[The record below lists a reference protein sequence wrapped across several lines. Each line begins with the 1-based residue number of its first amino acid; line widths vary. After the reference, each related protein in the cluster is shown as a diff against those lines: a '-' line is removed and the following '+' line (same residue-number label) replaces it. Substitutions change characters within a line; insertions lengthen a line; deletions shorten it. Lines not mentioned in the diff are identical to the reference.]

1 MRVLWIVLTVIKK
14 DGLYF
19 KEKIMEN
26 LEAFTIQIIV
36 KHLKGATPENV
47 TLDSKLIDD
56 LGGDSL
62 DAIEVVM
69 DLEDEFHFEFPED
82 RVKEIST
89 VRDVIELT
97 RTAITEFRAKTK

>member
-1 MRVLWIVLTVIKK
+1 M
-14 DGLYF
+14 D
-19 KEKIMEN
+19 N
-26 LEAFTIQIIV
+26 LEEFTIQTIV

-56 LGGDSL
+56 LDGDSL

-82 RVKEIST
+82 QVKEIAT

-97 RTAITEFRAKTK
+97 RKAILQSQAK

>member
-1 MRVLWIVLTVIKK
+1 M
-14 DGLYF
+14 D
-19 KEKIMEN
+19 N
-26 LEAFTIQIIV
+26 LEEFTIQTII
-36 KHLKGATPENV
+36 KHCKNATVENT

-69 DLEDEFHFEFPED
+69 DLEDEFHFEFPEEQ
-82 RVKEIST
+82 VKEIST

-97 RTAITEFRAKTK
+97 RKAIEKFKTK

>member
-1 MRVLWIVLTVIKK
+1 
-14 DGLYF
+14 
-19 KEKIMEN
+19 MEN
-26 LEAFTIQIIV
+26 LEAFTIQTII

-56 LGGDSL
+56 LDGDSL

-82 RVKEIST
+82 QVKEIST

-97 RTAITEFRAKTK
+97 RKAIEAHQSK

>member
-1 MRVLWIVLTVIKK
+1 
-14 DGLYF
+14 
-19 KEKIMEN
+19 MEN
-26 LEAFTIQIIV
+26 LEAFTIQTII

-56 LGGDSL
+56 LDGDSL

-82 RVKEIST
+82 QVKEIST

-97 RTAITEFRAKTK
+97 RKAIEAHKSK

>member
-1 MRVLWIVLTVIKK
+1 MK
-14 DGLYF
+14 
-19 KEKIMEN
+19 N
-26 LEAFTIQIIV
+26 LEAFTIQTII

-56 LGGDSL
+56 LDGDSL

-82 RVKEIST
+82 QVKEIST

-97 RTAITEFRAKTK
+97 RKAIEAHKSK

>member
-1 MRVLWIVLTVIKK
+1 
-14 DGLYF
+14 
-19 KEKIMEN
+19 MEN
-26 LEAFTIQIIV
+26 LEEFTIQTII
-36 KHLKGATPENV
+36 KHCKNATTENT
-47 TLDSKLIDD
+47 TLDSKLVDD

-69 DLEDEFHFEFPED
+69 DLEDEYHFEFPED

-97 RTAITEFRAKTK
+97 RNAITEFRDKTK

>member
-1 MRVLWIVLTVIKK
+1 
-14 DGLYF
+14 
-19 KEKIMEN
+19 MEH
-26 LEAFTIQIIV
+26 LEEFTIQAII
-36 KHLKGATPENV
+36 KHCKKATSENI
-47 TLDSKLIDD
+47 TLDSKLKDD

-69 DLEDEFHFEFPED
+69 DLEDKYNFEFPED

-97 RTAITEFRAKTK
+97 RSAIIEFNARIK

>member
-1 MRVLWIVLTVIKK
+1 
-14 DGLYF
+14 
-19 KEKIMEN
+19 MEN
-26 LEAFTIQIIV
+26 LEEFTIQTII
-36 KHLKGATPENV
+36 KHLKDATIENT

-62 DAIEVVM
+62 DAIEIVM

-97 RTAITEFRAKTK
+97 RNAITEFRARVK

>member
-1 MRVLWIVLTVIKK
+1 
-14 DGLYF
+14 
-19 KEKIMEN
+19 MED
-26 LEAFTIQIIV
+26 LEEFTIQTII
-36 KHLKGATPENV
+36 KHLSWATTENT

-62 DAIEVVM
+62 DAIEIVM
-69 DLEDEFHFEFPED
+69 DLEDKYGFEFPEE

-97 RTAITEFRAKTK
+97 RKAIIEFNANSK